1 MNEPSIW
8 EVAEAYERYVGR
20 WSLPVA
26 AELVAWLAL
35 PGGLRWLDVGCGTGA
50 LSAAID
56 AGAAPLQVQG
66 IDRSDGFVEYARQR
80 AEWATTPRFS
90 VGDALELPVAD
101 ATFHVAVSGLVVN
114 FLADPRR
121 AMAELCRAVLPGG
134 TVALYVWDYAEG
146 MQLIRCFW
154 DAAVELDAEARTLDE
169 GRRFPLCQPDALAAL
184 FHEAGLNQ
192 VETRSIVA
200 PTLFTDFDDYWEPF
214 LGGQGPAPSYV
225 ASLAE
230 PACDALRERLRAS
243 LPTSVDGSISLCARA
258 YAVRGQR

>member
-26 AELVAWLAL
+26 AEFVAWLAL

-56 AGAAPLQVQG
+56 AGAAPLLVQG

-80 AEWATTPRFS
+80 TERATSRFS

-101 ATFHVAVSGLVVN
+101 STFDVAVSGLVVN

-121 AMAELCRAVLPGG
+121 AIAELRRAVLPGG

-184 FHEAGLNQ
+184 FNEAGLHQ

-200 PTLFTDFDDYWEPF
+200 PTLFTDFDEYWEPF

-230 PACDALRERLRAS
+230 PARDALRERLRAS
-243 LPTSVDGSISLCARA
+243 LPTSVDGSISLSARA
-258 YAVRGQR
+258 FAVRGQR